1 MRFMKIF
8 LLIGFM
14 VSCLLTFTT
23 PASAMSFSADFYGSD
38 GQSGKIYMDSNKIRM
53 ETQEMISITRHDKMV
68 VWLLMPGEKIYM
80 EQALNSADA
89 NQKHLPSEETA
100 KDEIER
106 VFILNETI
114 NGYAS
119 DKYKVTINNQ
129 GSHYEWISS
138 DPGITMAV
146 KTSAIDGSWWNEYRN
161 ISLAAPDSSLFEVP
175 SGYTKMSM
183 PTMGI

>member
-14 VSCLLTFTT
+14 VSCLLTFTN
-23 PASAMSFSADFYGSD
+23 PVSAMSFFFFFFCFDR
-38 GQSGKIYMDSNKIRM
+38 QSGKFFMDSNKIRM
-53 ETQEMISITRHDKMV
+53 ETKEMISITRHDKMV
-68 VWLLMPGEKIYM
+68 IWLLIPDEKIYM
-80 EQALNSADA
+80 EQPLNPVEA
-89 NQKHLPSEETA
+89 NQKHLPSEEA
-100 KDEIER
+100 SKDEIER

-114 NGYAS
+114 NGYTS

-161 ISLAAPDSSLFEVP
+161 ISLAAPDPSLFEVP
-175 SGYTKMSM
+175 SGYTKMGM

>member
-1 MRFMKIF
+1 M
-8 LLIGFM
+8 
-14 VSCLLTFTT
+14 
-23 PASAMSFSADFYGSD
+23 
-38 GQSGKIYMDSNKIRM
+38 
-53 ETQEMISITRHDKMV
+53 
-68 VWLLMPGEKIYM
+68 
-80 EQALNSADA
+80 
-89 NQKHLPSEETA
+89 
-100 KDEIER
+100 
-106 VFILNETI
+106 NETI

-175 SGYTKMSM
+175 SDYTKMSM